1 MEEQGALS
9 AFHPAVRRWFEGRF
23 PQGPS
28 EPQAAGWPAIRRR
41 ENTLI
46 AAPTGTGKTLAAFL
60 VCIDGFFFRAQQG
73 AEPGRA
79 GALGHAPGNVV
90 GGAAG
95 GARRESAARTA
106 EADGAAM
113 SAAPFAL
120 DPGPAPVRPRRRER
134 GYVPIE
140 ATQGDRPPG
149 VEVLYVSPLKAL
161 AADIQQNLERPLA
174 EIEEVARSMGLPV
187 PEVRV
192 GMRSGDTPASARAA
206 MLKKPPQIL
215 VTTPESLYL
224 LLTSARGRE
233 ILRPVRT
240 VIVDEIHAMARD
252 KRGSHL
258 ALSLE
263 RLDALCDESPTR
275 IGLSATQKPIEL
287 VAKMLVGVGPDRVNA
302 QGEPRCTIVD
312 EGHRRALDLETVLPG
327 TELEA
332 VASGEQMGEVLD
344 SIAELVGQH
353 QTTLVFVNTRRMA
366 ERLAHQLAERLG
378 EEGVAA
384 HHGSLSRNRRLR
396 VETALREGRLRALVA
411 TASLELGIDVGP
423 VELVCQIG
431 SPRSI
436 ATFLQR
442 VGRSG
447 HFRGGT
453 PKGRLYPLTRD
464 ELVECAGLL
473 RGIRN
478 GRLDRVLPPVAPLD
492 ILAQQIVAA
501 CAAEPWKESELYEL
515 CARAAPYEGLSR
527 ETFEEVVELVSEGIE
542 TGRGRRAAYVHRDR
556 IGGELRA
563 RRGARLAALTSGG
576 AIPDVADYRV
586 VADPDETFI
595 GTVGED
601 FAIDS
606 LPGDV
611 FLLGSS
617 TWRIRRV
624 EAGKLRVVDAEGA
637 QPNVPFWA
645 GEAPARTAELSDEVS
660 NLRADLEPI
669 LETHDEVAAVE
680 WLMSEAGVGRDAAE
694 QIARYLG
701 VSRTALGGLP
711 TKDRLVLERFFDD
724 AGGMQ
729 LVIHTPRG
737 GRLNRGLCLALRKK
751 FCKSFNFEL
760 QAAANDDAMVLS
772 LGPHHSFPLIDV
784 PFFLSTHGIEET
796 LSQAVLPLP
805 IFTARWR
812 WNLNRSLAVLRFR
825 GGKKNPPPIQR
836 MESDD
841 LMAAVFPQAAACQ
854 ENVAGPVEIPDHPLV
869 RQTLHDCL
877 YEAMDVEGLK
887 DLIERI
893 RDGRCEL
900 LCVDTTEPSPLGHEI
915 LNGKPFT
922 FLDDA
927 PLEERRTRAVRM
939 RRGLPV
945 EERDLT
951 QLDAEAI
958 AKVREQ
964 AMPAPRDRDELHD
977 LLLGAGI
984 WRADERWQVAFR
996 ELEAT
1001 GRGAAFSVCDVEDR
1015 SDLRDARGCPVTV
1028 VPNAKDVTFWVAT
1041 ERLAWARAIHV
1052 EALEVGPAPVSV
1064 ETAESLGDV
1073 DLCAEGTVDEGVA
1086 IAHVLR
1092 GHLETTGPIDA
1103 ATLAAR
1109 LCVRTG
1115 LIEIGLA
1122 ALESEGFVLRGRFE
1136 RGEVGEGPEQ
1146 FCARRL
1152 LARIHSD
1159 SQTRLRASVEPVSAQ
1174 DLMRFLFAW
1183 QHVAKGT
1190 QREGAPGVAQVIE
1203 QLQGV
1208 DLAAGAWE
1216 SEVLAARVRGYRP
1229 EWLDP
1234 HCLSGQVSWLRLAPP
1249 GESPD
1254 AFEAEP
1260 GATKRK
1266 RATSQSTPLSLVL
1279 RGDLPWLLQAHRKP
1293 AHDPMNPA
1301 EPGREMG
1308 WGALASPAA
1317 EKKTSKLTGKS
1328 ASANEAEALAGLLE
1342 PHGDGGECVGVV
1354 PSSSSAPST
1363 SLSVSPAANARATQA
1378 GESLS
1383 DRILALLRVRGALF
1397 HSELVAALDAKPLEV
1412 EAALWDLVSRGRVG
1426 ADGFQALRSLLKSRD
1441 PKKKGRAE
1449 TRARRGLRRGLA
1461 AGATAG
1467 AEGRWSLVPE
1477 REATEDM
1484 DGLAEAIAEQ
1494 LLVRWGIVFRDIA
1507 LREQLAIPWRE
1518 IVWALRRLEARG
1530 VIRGGRF
1537 VSGFTGEQ
1545 FALPEAL
1552 DELARVRRQ
1561 PRDGERVRVCG
1572 SDPLNLVG
1580 ILTPGARVPA
1590 VRTREVVYVDGLPVT
1605 LEQTES
1611 ARIAKATPA
1620 DAEARAV
1627 ADLARSATAQH
1638 TRETEAQEGPVERKV
1653 ASAQLELG

>member
-1 MEEQGALS
+1 MGTEPVDPKSTPAPRPTPTPTPVARPAMENAEAL
-9 AFHPAVRRWFEGRF
+9 ADFHPAVRRWFEARF

-28 EPQAAGWPAIRRR
+28 EPQAAGWPAIRRG
-41 ENTLI
+41 EDTLI

-60 VCIDGFFFRAQQG
+60 VCLDGFFFRAR
-73 AEPGRA
+73 E
-79 GALGHAPGNVV
+79 
-90 GGAAG
+90 
-95 GARRESAARTA
+95 GARTGRSG
-106 EADGAAM
+106 ADG
-113 SAAPFAL
+113 SGPRNGQPFEL
-120 DPGPAPVRPRRRER
+120 DGGPPSPRARQA
-134 GYVPIE
+134 V
-140 ATQGDRPPG
+140 DRPQG

-161 AADIQQNLERPLA
+161 AADIQQNLETPLA
-174 EIEEVARSMGLPV
+174 EIADVARSMGMAP
-187 PEVRV
+187 PEIRV

-263 RLDALCDESPTR
+263 RLDALCDERPTR
-275 IGLSATQKPIEL
+275 IGLSATQRPIEL
-287 VAKMLVGVGPDRVNA
+287 VAKLLVGVGSERVGA
-302 QGEPRCTIVD
+302 DGKPVCTIVD
-312 EGHRRALDLETVLPG
+312 AGHARALDLELVLPG
-327 TELEA
+327 SELEA

-344 SIAELVGQH
+344 SIAEQVEHH

-396 VETALREGRLRALVA
+396 VESALREGRLRALVA

-464 ELVECAGLL
+464 ELVECAGLI
-473 RGIRN
+473 RGIRH
-478 GRLDRVLPPVAPLD
+478 GRLDKLLPPVAPLD

-501 CAAEPWKESELYEL
+501 CAAEPWKEEDLFAL
-515 CARAAPYEGLSR
+515 CARAAPFEGLTR
-527 ETFEEVVELVSEGIE
+527 ETFDEVVELVSEGIE

-556 IGGELRA
+556 IGGQLRA

-576 AIPDVADYRV
+576 AIPDIADYRV
-586 VADPDETFI
+586 IADPDETFI

-637 QPNVPFWA
+637 TPNVPFWA
-645 GEAPARTAELSDEVS
+645 GEAPARTEELSDEVS
-660 NLRADLEPI
+660 GLRADLEPV
-669 LETHDEVAAVE
+669 LETGDEAAATRWVE
-680 WLMSEAGVGRDAAE
+680 SACGIGKDAAT
-694 QIARYLG
+694 QIVRYLG
-701 VSRTALGGLP
+701 VARTALGGLP
-711 TKDRLVLERFFDD
+711 TRDRIVLERFFDD

-737 GRLNRGLCLALRKK
+737 GRLNRALCLALRKK

-772 LGPHHSFPLIDV
+772 LGPHHSFPLSDV
-784 PFFLSTHGIEET
+784 PFFLSTNGIEET

-812 WNLNRSLAVLRFR
+812 WNLNRALAVLRFR

-854 ENVAGPVEIPDHPLV
+854 ENVSGPIEIPDHVLV

-877 YEAMDVEGLK
+877 NEAMDAPGLR
-887 DLIERI
+887 DLIERM
-893 RDGRCEL
+893 RDGRCEI
-900 LCVDTTEPSPLGHEI
+900 LCVDTTEPSVLGHEI

-939 RRGLPV
+939 RRGLPI

-951 QLDAEAI
+951 RLDAEAI

-964 AMPAPRDRDELHD
+964 ATPDPRDPDELHD
-977 LLLGAGI
+977 LLLGAGL
-984 WRADERWQVAFR
+984 WRADDRWAEWFR
-996 ELEAT
+996 VLEAT
-1001 GRGAAFSVCDVEDR
+1001 GRAFAFEVDRPEGVAAVRDR
-1015 SDLRDARGCPVTV
+1015 AGRSTALAAGPVRYW
-1028 VPNAKDVTFWVAT
+1028 AAT
-1041 ERLAWARAIHV
+1041 ERISWVNALHGEAVAAAGLDAAPRIARTGEGVV
-1052 EALEVGPAPVSV
+1052 E
-1064 ETAESLGDV
+1064 
-1073 DLCAEGTVDEGVA
+1073 EGVA
-1086 IAHVLR
+1086 VAHVLR
-1092 GHLETTGPIDA
+1092 GHLETSGPIDA

-1109 LCVRTG
+1109 LSLRAG
-1115 LIEIGLA
+1115 LIETGLA
-1122 ALESEGFVLRGRFE
+1122 VLEADGFVLRGRFE
-1136 RGEVGEGPEQ
+1136 HEGLGEGPEQ

-1152 LARIHSD
+1152 LARIHAD
-1159 SQTRLRASVEPVSAQ
+1159 SQARLRARVEPATAQ
-1174 DLMRFLFAW
+1174 DFLRFLFEW
-1183 QHVAKGT
+1183 QHVAQGS
-1190 QREGAPGVAQVIE
+1190 QREGAPGVAEVIE
-1203 QLQGV
+1203 QLQGF

-1216 SEVLAARVRGYRP
+1216 SEVLAARIRDYRP

-1234 HCLSGQVSWLRLAPP
+1234 HCLSGRVSWLRIAPP
-1249 GESPD
+1249 EASGEGD
-1254 AFEAEP
+1254 AADSR
-1260 GATKRK
+1260 GRRA
-1266 RATSQSTPLSLVL
+1266 RATSRSTPLSLVL
-1279 RGDLPWLLQAHRKP
+1279 RDDLSWLLQAHRGP
-1293 AHDPMNPA
+1293 
-1301 EPGREMG
+1301 
-1308 WGALASPAA
+1308 
-1317 EKKTSKLTGKS
+1317 
-1328 ASANEAEALAGLLE
+1328 
-1342 PHGDGGECVGVV
+1342 
-1354 PSSSSAPST
+1354 APSDA
-1363 SLSVSPAANARATQA
+1363 SDAPVPLPGEQA
-1378 GESLS
+1378 PLAE
-1383 DRILALLRVRGALF
+1383 RIEALLRTRGALF
-1397 HSELVAALDAKPLEV
+1397 HAELVAALGARPVEV
-1412 EAALWDLVSRGRVG
+1412 EAALWDLVARGRVG
-1426 ADGFQALRSLLKSRD
+1426 ADGFQALRSLLGAREAAKRT
-1441 PKKKGRAE
+1441 RAE
-1449 TRARRGLRRGLA
+1449 ARAKRGLRRGLA
-1461 AGATAG
+1461 AGATSG
-1467 AEGRWSLVPE
+1467 AEGRWSLVPR
-1477 REATEDM
+1477 REETDDVDA
-1484 DGLAEAIAEQ
+1484 LAEAVAEQ
-1494 LLVRWGIVFRDIA
+1494 LLVRWGVVFRDVVA
-1507 LREQLAIPWRE
+1507 REHLAVPWRE

-1530 VIRGGRF
+1530 AIRGGRF

-1545 FALPEAL
+1545 FALPEAV
-1552 DELARVRRQ
+1552 DALARVRHK
-1561 PRDGERVRVCG
+1561 PRNGERVRVCG

-1580 ILTPGARVPA
+1580 ILTPGARIPA
-1590 VRTREVVYVDGLPVT
+1590 VRTREVVYVDGLPAS
-1605 LEQTES
+1605 LAQTES
-1611 ARIAKATPA
+1611 ARIAEATPA
-1620 DAEARAV
+1620 DADARRRST
-1627 ADLARSATAQH
+1627 ADRKTAARKAEPRRGRRA
-1638 TRETEAQEGPVERKV
+1638 RRNEPAARKADPGPPQG
-1653 ASAQLELG
+1653 QLELR